1 MIQNHRSGKQN
12 LPYWKLAFLFPLLL
26 CSAGGVA
33 VGEIPLLPKG
43 GSMLGSPG
51 MPVAALAQQ
60 LAVNGKVADSDG
72 NPLAGA
78 TVTEKGTRNAT
89 TTGADGQFALTVS
102 GTNATL
108 TVTSIGYQTAEVRA
122 ARGSLQITLL
132 PDAEELD
139 EVVIVGFGVQKRA
152 NLTSAVSEVD
162 PKMLRDRPAPSA
174 ANMLQGASPG
184 LVVTRNSGRPGEQ
197 GLNIQVRGATSANG
211 DVAPLIV
218 IDGVISSDDAFQAL
232 NPSDIANISV
242 LKDGGATA
250 IYGAQSAGGVLLVT
264 TKGGEK
270 GRSRISLSSNLASSR
285 PGNLP
290 GRLSLID
297 EMNYMN
303 LARANAGLGPEYT
316 AEDLDYA
323 VNGPVFVLGNNNKW
337 RTYNRENL
345 IDRLIRKSY
354 GMYNNNLQLA
364 GGGEKVTYLAS
375 LGNMTQQ
382 GAFKVGADKFTR
394 WNARAN
400 VSARVNDYLKID
412 IRSAYINQ
420 DNDKPQDGGNGL
432 ETGGNNIMRQFFS
445 SRMRFP
451 LFNEDG
457 SYYRQGTSSA
467 FGYALLEA
475 GGFKTE
481 TRGTYFNNV
490 TATLDNFAKGLE
502 IRLMY
507 GREDERREYRDFR
520 RTVMYYDGPR
530 NPNNPNTNA
539 NPINNPNR
547 YAIENRAYSRV
558 NYQAIADYDLTIAS
572 DHNFHLM
579 GGYQFF
585 DYDRRDLE
593 AVTTNLYV
601 NDNPSLN
608 FTASQDNKNH
618 TQRAQTEKMQSYFGR
633 FNYNFR
639 EKYLFEAT
647 VRSDESS
654 RLSAGN
660 RVKVFPSFS
669 VGWNMAK
676 EGWFDGLAHI
686 VDEAKPRVSWGKVGS
701 KQGIGYYDYLRQL
714 LTRNDIVL
722 GGGRQTGVYLDMLP
736 ATGLSWET
744 VETQNFGMDFG
755 FLNRRLRG
763 SFDYYNKFN
772 NNMLVAISLPGTI
785 GVKIPKSNGGQLKT
799 WGWEAALSY
808 GDRAGADFTYS
819 VGLSLSDSQNR
830 LVKYG
835 GANDVVTAGV
845 VHLLEGYALNSA
857 WGYRTDGY
865 FQTADELASA
875 PSYTRL
881 SNATTVPGL
890 GDIRYVDVDGN
901 GEISIGQGRL
911 GDTGDLVHLG
921 DINPRYQYGLNVNL
935 GYKAF
940 DLGIFVQGIGKR
952 RFKPANVL
960 IQPAGA
966 SWFLPM
972 DFQTDYWTPE
982 NPDAA
987 FPRPY
992 LGGGHNFQ
1000 ASDKWF
1006 LDGAYT
1012 RLKNVQIG
1020 YTLSKR
1026 NVQRLPFSRVRIYAS
1041 GEDLLT
1047 ISKLGAL
1054 KKAIDPEIK
1063 PEGSLPT
1070 DTKKDTPY
1078 PFPKTISFGLNLD
1091 F

>member
-1 MIQNHRSGKQN
+1 MNQNYRFGKRS
-12 LPYWKLAFLFPLLL
+12 LPGWRLVFLFPALLY
-26 CSAGGVA
+26 SAGDA
-33 VGEIPLLPKG
+33 TADMLPPLAGRGIFPAEA
-43 GSMLGSPG
+43 M
-51 MPVAALAQQ
+51 AQT
-60 LAVNGKVADSDG
+60 AVNGKVADPDG

-78 TVTEKGTRNAT
+78 TVAEKGTRNAT
-89 TTGADGQFALTVS
+89 TTNADGQFALSVS
-102 GTNATL
+102 SANATL
-108 TVTSIGYQTAEVRA
+108 TVSSIGYQTAEVRA
-122 ARGSLQITLL
+122 GRGNVQITLL
-132 PDAEELD
+132 PEAAELD
-139 EVVIVGFGVQKRA
+139 AVVIVGFGVQKRA

-162 PKMLRDRPAPSA
+162 PKMLQDRPAPSA

-197 GLNIQVRGATSANG
+197 GLSIQVRGATSANG
-211 DVAPLIV
+211 DVSPLIV

-264 TKGGEK
+264 TKGGET
-270 GRSRISLSSNLASSR
+270 GRSRISLSSNVASSR

-290 GRLSLID
+290 GRLSLVD

-303 LARANAGLGPEYT
+303 LARANAGLGPEYS

-323 VNGPVFVLGNNNKW
+323 ANGPVFVLNPTNNKW
-337 RTYNRENL
+337 RTYNQENL
-345 IDRLIRKSY
+345 IDRLIKKSY
-354 GMYNNNLQLA
+354 GMYNNNVQLS
-364 GGGEKVTYLAS
+364 GGSEKATYLAS

-400 VSARVNDYLKID
+400 VSARVNDYLKLD
-412 IRSAYINQ
+412 IRSAYTNQ
-420 DNDKPQDGGNGL
+420 DNDKPQDGGQGL

-457 SYYRQGTSSA
+457 TYYRQGTSSA

-490 TATLDNFAKGLE
+490 TATIDNFAKGLE

-530 NPNNPNTNA
+530 DLNA
-539 NPINNPNR
+539 PQPLNNPNR
-547 YAIENRAYSRV
+547 YAIENRAYRRV
-558 NYQAIADYDLTIAS
+558 NYQAIADYGLTIAQA
-572 DHNFHLM
+572 HNFHLM

-585 DYDRRDLE
+585 DYDRRDIE
-593 AVTTNLYV
+593 AVTANLYV
-601 NDNPSLN
+601 NDNPSLG

-618 TQRAQTEKMQSYFGR
+618 TQRGQTEKMQSYFGR

-639 EKYLFEAT
+639 ERYLFEAT

-654 RLSAGN
+654 RLSAGS

-669 VGWNMAK
+669 AGWNVAR
-676 EGWFDGLAHI
+676 EEWFGGLAHI
-686 VDEAKPRVSWGKVGS
+686 VDEAKLRASWGKVGS

-714 LTRNDIVL
+714 RTRTDIVL
-722 GGGRQTGVYLDMLP
+722 GGSRQTGVYQDMLP

-744 VETQNFGMDFG
+744 VETQNFGLDFG

-772 NNMLVAISLPGTI
+772 NNMLVAISLPGTVGI
-785 GVKIPKSNGGQLKT
+785 KVPKSNDGRLKT

-808 GDRAGADFTYS
+808 SDRAGSDFTYS
-819 VGLSLSDSQNR
+819 VALSLSDNQNR

-857 WGYRTDGY
+857 WGYRTAGY
-865 FQTADELASA
+865 FQNADELAGA

-881 SNATTVPGL
+881 SNAVTVPGL
-890 GDIRYVDVDGN
+890 GDLRYVDVNGD

-911 GDTGDLVHLG
+911 GNTGDLVHLG

-940 DLGIFVQGIGKR
+940 DLGVFVQGIGKR

-1006 LDGAYT
+1006 LDGAYA
-1012 RLKNVQIG
+1012 RLKNIQIG
-1020 YTLSKR
+1020 YTLSER
-1026 NVQRLPFSRVRIYAS
+1026 NVRRLPFSRVRIYAS

-1047 ISKLGAL
+1047 ISRLGAL

-1063 PEGSLPT
+1063 PEGNLPT
-1070 DTKKDTPY
+1070 DPKKDTPY